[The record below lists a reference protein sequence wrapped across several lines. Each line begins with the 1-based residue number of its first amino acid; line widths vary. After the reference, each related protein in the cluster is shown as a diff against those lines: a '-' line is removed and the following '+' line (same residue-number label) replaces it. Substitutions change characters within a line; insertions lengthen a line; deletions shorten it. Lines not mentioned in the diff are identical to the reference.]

1 MCSNADGSSTSKGSY
16 LYAERSGRAAI
27 RALCKLGLFIDYG
40 RIITGIFA
48 AQQVSLVVNLRAGS
62 QKGCQSAGHITTAHP
77 LSTQRSIVI
86 NQSPPTTTNW
96 SNRSHLTKFV
106 HLCLLHNMRWLAC
119 HPNTRCSS
127 ELLSAGSEMPPDEC
141 MPWHAMGQRSRLP
154 RCQPAGDVLTTALQ
168 LLWSPFWQLAV
179 VYLNSGILVPRY
191 PSLWPKQEWACRSR
205 SSPIAL

>member
-1 MCSNADGSSTSKGSY
+1 VCSNADGSSTSKGSY

-62 QKGCQSAGHITTAHP
+62 QKGCQSAGHIATSHP

-106 HLCLLHNMRWLAC
+106 HLCLLHDMRWRAT
-119 HPNTRCSS
+119 PTRVVPRSCY
-127 ELLSAGSEMPPDEC
+127 PPDLK
-141 MPWHAMGQRSRLP
+141 SRRTSVCHGMRWARGAACP
-154 RCQPAGDVLTTALQ
+154 GAS
-168 LLWSPFWQLAV
+168 LL
-179 VYLNSGILVPRY
+179 
-191 PSLWPKQEWACRSR
+191 ETC
-205 SSPIAL
+205 

>member
-1 MCSNADGSSTSKGSY
+1 MPISWPHCHVTSAVNSAIDCNQPISTYHNQLVKPVPSHKV
-16 LYAERSGRAAI
+16 
-27 RALCKLGLFIDYG
+27 C
-40 RIITGIFA
+40 TPVFA
-48 AQQVSLVVNLRAGS
+48 TRHA
-62 QKGCQSAGHITTAHP
+62 
-77 LSTQRSIVI
+77 
-86 NQSPPTTTNW
+86 
-96 SNRSHLTKFV
+96 
-106 HLCLLHNMRWLAC
+106 LAC
-119 HPNTRCSS
+119 YPNTRCSS
-127 ELLSAGSEMPPDEC
+127 ELLPAGSEIPPDEC